1 MVSSDSKAH
10 PTSGKANRQLPS
22 NSGATKGQA
31 PAAPIRQGTDKDT
44 RTSEASFFI
53 ACGISKPHVRA
64 ASLAAKANE
73 TTIET
78 ELMAEGLI
86 DPEPYY
92 CWLASELDL
101 PYVLNIKP
109 EEVVRTPSM
118 DVLLHRSEPLRLF
131 SGEAQFTV
139 ITPEARQLHIY
150 KSCLSEIPG
159 MRGRFI
165 VASAATV
172 RKAVWEAGAVDRVKR
187 VTYELEQDRSD
198 ASARRVM
205 SGPQG
210 FALGMAVY
218 LPATG
223 FMLWPVAAFTF
234 LHVFLTLFFSGGILL
249 RFCALMA
256 SAFKG
261 NQTRTQILSSDRKL
275 PIYTVLI
282 ALHDEAA
289 MIPAIVSR
297 MSALNWPKSLLD
309 IKYVCE
315 VDDHATISALLAQKL
330 GPECEII
337 RTPDFGPRTKPKAL
351 QYALQGAR
359 GSLVVVYD
367 AEDKPAPG
375 QLLES
380 WAAFRDGEPQL
391 GCLQAPLAIANLQT
405 NWITRLFAL
414 EYSGLFRVLIPFLAR
429 MRMPVPLG
437 GSSNHFRRAAL
448 EAAGGWDPHNVTE
461 DADLGLRLYAHGYRT
476 GTLNSATVEV
486 APSTLEVWTRQRT
499 RWLKG
504 WAQTW
509 LVAMRRPMHTI
520 RALGLSRICGFPADD
535 RRHARLRAGAP
546 ADVRL
551 HRLDAGLGGKRH
563 GFSGLGP
570 ARHPY
575 VDRPDQHSR
584 QLPGFCEHGME
595 RFHGSR
601 TNPAEAPLGAADTAL
616 LAADVGRRMAG
627 AGTARFQCASL
638 GENSASCSSGMGG
651 SGRSNEQ
658 PCEKS
663 GNGAGEGNR
672 TLVLSLGS
680 FCSTIELHPPAPVIL
695 GGVEQPC
702 QAGSIRKAA

>member
-429 MRMPVPLG
+429 IRMPVPLG
-437 GSSNHFRRAAL
+437 GSSNHFRRSAL
-448 EAAGGWDPHNVTE
+448 EATGGWDPYNVTE
-461 DADLGLRLYAHGYRT
+461 DADLGLRLYAHGYYT
-476 GTLNSATVEV
+476 GTLKCATIET
-486 APSTLEVWTRQRT
+486 APSTLKVWRSQRT

-504 WAQTW
+504 WTQTW
-509 LVAMRRPMHTI
+509 LVAMRRPSHTV
-520 RALGLSRICGFPADD
+520 RALGLRGFTVFQLLIAGMLISALVHPLVYLFIGFTLAWLASGSGSSLSPLH
-535 RRHARLRAGAP
+535 HALMWI
-546 ADVRL
+546 DLVNI
-551 HRLDAGLGGKRH
+551 GGSYLTFIVMGWR
-563 GFSGLGP
+563 GFSAHERNKLNGSWVLLTPFYWLLMSVAGWRALGQLASNAHLWEKTPHP
-570 ARHPY
+570 AAPEWAA
-575 VDRPDQHSR
+575 VAEAANNLAKNP
-584 QLPGFCEHGME
+584 GME
-595 RFHGSR
+595 RVKGIE
-601 TNPAEAPLGAADTAL
+601 P
-616 LAADVGRRMAG
+616 
-627 AGTARFQCASL
+627 
-638 GENSASCSSGMGG
+638 SS
-651 SGRSNEQ
+651 
-658 PCEKS
+658 
-663 GNGAGEGNR
+663 
-672 TLVLSLGS
+672 
-680 FCSTIELHPPAPVIL
+680 
-695 GGVEQPC
+695 
-702 QAGSIRKAA
+702 